1 MLGEAAPEDGRWR
14 WLAQAYGLL
23 VSAVLGYFLLGLT
36 VQVSDSFGNLLAVQ
50 RPSLLEILSDQ
61 FSQRAYLRPLLW
73 AQIKVVYELAGG
85 QYYLW
90 FRGIQVA
97 QVFLLVALTVRL
109 MRPANARDVAL
120 VPLGLAVLIGSHTFV
135 PLLREAFPIN
145 SFLTVAICCV
155 AAANLALR
163 EAPRWYLDA
172 LTVVLLVGAVL
183 TVESGLLVWVVCVVA
198 YAVGMRGVSRAGVL
212 TMTACVA
219 VYMVARVVVLD
230 IGTPALSE
238 RASGFGFGIL
248 GPSELSQRFSQSPW
262 LFYVYNVVVS
272 VLTVLFSEPKG
283 GSFRFTY
290 ELVTGNVHPWS
301 VASVLSST
309 LATLLLAWFVWTR
322 RSRLRAWELDHD
334 DRMVLLFLAV
344 LAANAAIS
352 FPYTKNVI
360 MSPAGVFLAVAV
372 YGAARRWLSTWPSIW
387 PSRPD
392 SMRLLVSMALLA
404 MLACGW
410 AFRSAGVH
418 YNLRRTAAVART
430 EWTRVDDWLERQQI
444 ALNGAEAL
452 ALRDA
457 LQHDAVVQH
466 PTPYQPT
473 APWTRWFDLDY

>member
-163 EAPRWYLDA
+163 EAP
-172 LTVVLLVGAVL
+172 
-183 TVESGLLVWVVCVVA
+183 
-198 YAVGMRGVSRAGVL
+198 
-212 TMTACVA
+212 
-219 VYMVARVVVLD
+219 
-230 IGTPALSE
+230 
-238 RASGFGFGIL
+238 
-248 GPSELSQRFSQSPW
+248 
-262 LFYVYNVVVS
+262 
-272 VLTVLFSEPKG
+272 
-283 GSFRFTY
+283 
-290 ELVTGNVHPWS
+290 
-301 VASVLSST
+301 
-309 LATLLLAWFVWTR
+309 
-322 RSRLRAWELDHD
+322 
-334 DRMVLLFLAV
+334 
-344 LAANAAIS
+344 
-352 FPYTKNVI
+352 
-360 MSPAGVFLAVAV
+360 
-372 YGAARRWLSTWPSIW
+372 
-387 PSRPD
+387 
-392 SMRLLVSMALLA
+392 
-404 MLACGW
+404 
-410 AFRSAGVH
+410 
-418 YNLRRTAAVART
+418 TAAA
-430 EWTRVDDWLERQQI
+430 
-444 ALNGAEAL
+444 
-452 ALRDA
+452 
-457 LQHDAVVQH
+457 
-466 PTPYQPT
+466 
-473 APWTRWFDLDY
+473 